1 MNNQDYYNKE
11 YVPQVNKI
19 GKITGYLGVLLSF
32 TPALVLAVVYGILP
46 KPAALLTAFIS
57 GASAFGVLWFVEPIS
72 YFPVV
77 GAAGTYMAFLSG
89 NISNMRIPCASMAQV
104 AADVEPGTEKG
115 SVVATLGMAVSIVIN
130 VSVLTIGAILG
141 TSVLSMLP
149 DTIKA
154 ALNYLLPALFGALL
168 VQFGMKMKK
177 HSVIMVVFA
186 IILYFMIGMGYFN
199 WLPGASNWLGTLGCV
214 FVSIAVGM
222 GNYKDSK
229 MQVLAEKGNGNH
241 AYIDNL
247 QEANRVLVN
256 EFGATMHTV
265 AKDVKLQ
272 IEFNPSQVQAY
283 RLIGYESRLLK
294 DEDFNNDA
302 KDAGEMGAGHTVT
315 AFYEVVPAGIKSDF
329 TGKVDDLKYQKTKP
343 APAVTNNSKELLTV
357 KLRYKAP
364 DGNTSK
370 KIEQPL
376 IDDKKEK
383 VSSDFRFASAVAMF
397 GQLLRDSDFKGDA
410 TYDKVISLAKTS
422 LDNDEKGYRREF
434 IRLAETAEGLAKD

>member
-1 MNNQDYYNKE
+1 MKDYMAEWKRNSIR
-11 YVPQVNKI
+11 I
-19 GKITGYLGVLLSF
+19 GAPTCIM
-32 TPALVLAVVYGILP
+32 
-46 KPAALLTAFIS
+46 AAFTAFIPVLYLCS
-57 GASAFGVLWFVEPIS
+57 RYNCWPNIETVLAAWAMTALSFGAFYIVEPIS

-222 GNYKDSK
+222 
-229 MQVLAEKGNGNH
+229 
-241 AYIDNL
+241 
-247 QEANRVLVN
+247 
-256 EFGATMHTV
+256 AT
-265 AKDVKLQ
+265 
-272 IEFNPSQVQAY
+272 
-283 RLIGYESRLLK
+283 LK
-294 DEDFNNDA
+294 N
-302 KDAGEMGAGHTVT
+302 T
-315 AFYEVVPAGIKSDF
+315 
-329 TGKVDDLKYQKTKP
+329 TK
-343 APAVTNNSKELLTV
+343 E
-357 KLRYKAP
+357 
-364 DGNTSK
+364 
-370 KIEQPL
+370 
-376 IDDKKEK
+376 
-383 VSSDFRFASAVAMF
+383 
-397 GQLLRDSDFKGDA
+397 
-410 TYDKVISLAKTS
+410 
-422 LDNDEKGYRREF
+422 
-434 IRLAETAEGLAKD
+434 